1 MSVEPIGDSLLLT
14 SDGVELATR
23 SWSSHGE
30 PRAIVILVHG
40 LSSTKD
46 HRTSSGWPNASGL
59 DPSMS
64 FLTMLEDME
73 SPEGFVPSATWSE
86 MMLPRR

>member
-1 MSVEPIGDSLLLT
+1 MSELPLEGPRLLT

-23 SWSSHGE
+23 TWSSDGE

-46 HRTSSGWPNASGL
+46 HPARRRTGR
-59 DPSMS
+59 
-64 FLTMLEDME
+64 
-73 SPEGFVPSATWSE
+73 V
-86 MMLPRR
+86 LPGSIP